1 MISPTFL
8 AAANP
13 ASGSGSILGSPI
25 IMIIILFV
33 MMWVLMIRPQQ
44 KQRKA
49 QEARIASL
57 KKGDKI
63 VTIGGMHG
71 SVHHISDK
79 TVTIKISEGI
89 FVPFDKASI
98 RDVTKKTAGGESSP
112 SEEVSSEEVSSEE
125 VSSEEDNK

>member
-112 SEEVSSEEVSSEE
+112 SEEVSSKE

>member
-125 VSSEEDNK
+125 DNK

>member
-71 SVHHISDK
+71 SIHHISDK

-125 VSSEEDNK
+125 DNK